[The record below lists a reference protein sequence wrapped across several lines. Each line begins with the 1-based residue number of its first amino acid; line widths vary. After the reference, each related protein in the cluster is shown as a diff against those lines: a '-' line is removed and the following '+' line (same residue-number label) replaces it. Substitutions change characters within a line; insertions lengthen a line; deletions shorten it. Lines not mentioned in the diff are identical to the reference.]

1 MMLAQGK
8 PRLALFLMALAASGA
23 FFLASAGH
31 GEEEKPEPR
40 PPLAKGPIEKID
52 LVHQLLTLKT
62 RDGLE
67 TFMWTENTYIFRG
80 KVKISADKLKPG
92 EIIALRFYAGD
103 QGQRLVQRIKAST
116 NDQATATGPLTE
128 PPK

>member
-1 MMLAQGK
+1 MLAQGK
-8 PRLALFLMALAASGA
+8 PRLALFLIILAASGA
-23 FFLASAGH
+23 FFLTSAGR

-62 RDGLE
+62 RGGLE
-67 TFMWTENTYIFRG
+67 TFTWTESTYIFRG
-80 KVKISADKLKPG
+80 KEKISADKLKPG
-92 EIIALRFYAGD
+92 EIIALRYYTGD

-116 NDQATATGPLTE
+116 NDQATATGALTE